1 MADTPT
7 MAADPVY
14 GIDAGRTYESSASAM
29 SWGAILGGAM
39 AAVAL
44 TVVLL
49 ALGAGFGLASISPWA
64 NAGASVVG
72 FTISAGIAL
81 IVIQWLS
88 SALGGYLTGRMRT
101 KWTATHTDEVW
112 FRDSAHG
119 FLSWAVAT
127 VIGALVVGSAVSS
140 AIGTGTQA
148 AASVASGAAQ
158 GASTGA
164 MQMLQNQHYGIDML
178 FRGGRPEAAAT
189 SAEARTEA
197 GRILLNGLR
206 AGEIPAADKT
216 YLADMIAARTGL
228 PPAEA
233 QARVDAAIAQAKAAE
248 IRAREVADVAR
259 KSTAAAAIMTALAML
274 IGAFVASAA
283 AAFGGSQRDDIE
295 ERATGLRATDQR
307 ATNQRAAGMR

>member
-14 GIDAGRTYESSASAM
+14 GIGAGRTYEASASAM

-49 ALGAGFGLASISPWA
+49 TLGAGFGLASLSPWA
-64 NAGASVVG
+64 NAGASAAG
-72 FTISAGIAL
+72 FTISAGIGL

-101 KWTATHTDEVW
+101 KWTATHTEEVW
-112 FRDSAHG
+112 FRDTAHG
-119 FLSWAVAT
+119 FLTWAVAT
-127 VIGALVVGSAVSS
+127 VLGALVVGSAVSS
-140 AIGTGTQA
+140 AVGTGTRA
-148 AASVASGAAQ
+148 AASVAAGAAQ
-158 GASTGA
+158 GAAQGA
-164 MQMLQNQHYGIDML
+164 GGTAMEMLQSQQYGLDTL
-178 FRGGRPEAAAT
+178 FRGSRPEAAAT
-189 SAEARTEA
+189 GAEARSEA

-206 AGEIPAADKT
+206 AGEMPAADRA
-216 YLADMIAARTGL
+216 YLAEMIATRTGV
-228 PPAEA
+228 PAADA
-233 QARVDAAIAQAKAAE
+233 QKRVDDVVEQAKAAE
-248 IRAREVADVAR
+248 LQLRETADAAR
-259 KSTAAAAIMTALAML
+259 KSASAAAILTALAML

-295 ERATGLRATDQR
+295 EHAPGRRVR
-307 ATNQRAAGMR
+307 